1 MKKRSI
7 PIFVGFITAL
17 FIVGLFPL
25 SSAAAPITLSYA
37 NFPPAPTFPCVQMER
52 WSDEV
57 EKGTGG
63 KVAINTYPGSTLLG
77 AKNMLDGV
85 IAGQADIGCLCMA
98 YQPGRFIVTN
108 ATALPLGFP
117 NATVA
122 SLSLWDIYRK
132 HNPEAFA
139 KVKVLT
145 MFTCAPANIYAKKPV
160 KNLEDLKG
168 LELRASGGV
177 AQVLKA
183 LGAAPVGMP
192 QSECPEALQKG
203 VVKGAASS
211 LETLMD
217 FKYAEMCK
225 YVTIMNGPVYPFAVV
240 MNMDKWNSLPKDVQD
255 VMDGLGTE
263 QAWWTGN
270 YMDKHVDE
278 SVEWSKKNH
287 NIEVTKLTTRE
298 MTRWNRLMKPLID
311 KWITDAN
318 AKGLPA
324 RTILKDMRVARDY
337 HSRF

>member
-1 MKKRSI
+1 MKKQGISTLI
-7 PIFVGFITAL
+7 GLVTAL
-17 FIVGLFPL
+17 FIVGFFPL

-57 EKGTGG
+57 EKRTGG
-63 KVAINTYPGSTLLG
+63 KVAINTYPGGTLLG
-77 AKNMLDGV
+77 AKNMMDGV

-132 HNPEAFA
+132 HNPEEFA

-145 MFTCAPANIYAKKPV
+145 MFTCAPANIYAKQPV

-177 AQVLKA
+177 AQVLNA
-183 LGAAPVGMP
+183 LGATPVAMP
-192 QSECPEALQKG
+192 QSETPEALQKG

-217 FKYAEMCK
+217 FKYAETCR
-225 YVTIMNGPVYPFAVV
+225 YVTIFNGPVYPFAVV
-240 MNMDKWNSLPKDVQD
+240 MNMEKWNSLPKDVQA

-270 YMDKHVDE
+270 YMDKHVDK

-287 NIEVTKLTTRE
+287 NIEITKLTRKE
-298 MTRWNRLMKPLID
+298 LANWNKLVRPLI
-311 KWITDAN
+311 KNWMKQAK

-324 RTILKDMRVARDY
+324 SAIVRDIRVARDY
-337 HSRF
+337 HARF